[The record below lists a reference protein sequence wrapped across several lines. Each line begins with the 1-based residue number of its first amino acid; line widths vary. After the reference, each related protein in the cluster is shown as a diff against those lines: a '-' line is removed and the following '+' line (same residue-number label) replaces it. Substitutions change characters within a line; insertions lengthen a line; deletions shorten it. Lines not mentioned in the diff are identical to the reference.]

1 MYHYTNYSRAYRPKI
16 LLACLMVAATLFS
29 LPGYGQ
35 CDFQEVSAEQNLT
48 HTFNGGVLGS
58 GVSFMDFD
66 GDGWDDLTFGTS
78 KGELIEVYKNN
89 QGQFEKISL
98 NGVTNTCES
107 KQILWV
113 DFDNDGDKD
122 LFYTCA
128 EINVVLYRND
138 GDLNFT
144 DVTTE
149 IGLTTP
155 DALTMGANWADF
167 DRDGWLDLYITYYGT
182 VRNQLY
188 RNKEGTAF
196 ENVSLETN
204 VDPNGKP
211 AFCGVVFDY
220 DGDGWEDIYLAND
233 RSTRNDLM
241 KNQGGTTFEE
251 VGAASQSNL
260 AMDAMGTTILDMNGD
275 GFFEIYVSNSPEG
288 NALLFNNG
296 DGTFKDIAQE
306 SGTIFNSV
314 GWGVNTLDIDNDACS
329 DLYVSGSTVG
339 TEVPSS
345 ALYRSIDPMNFEQT
359 QYPGMAGDTL
369 SSFSNAVGDFNN
381 DGRTDIVVSNANG
394 TYSQLWQN
402 QCINDNHWLK
412 LRLEGIIS
420 NRDAI
425 GARAV
430 AYIEGIPIYQYK
442 TAGISFMAQNTD
454 YLHFGLAEST
464 AVDSLLV
471 FWPSGITDKLINP
484 GIDQVV
490 HVTEGHEAKPLPL
503 ATSHSIASLCSGEEV
518 TLSVNLQGKAFEV
531 QWSDNSIGTELVVSE
546 NGIYHAA
553 VKFAE
558 RSISSESLEI
568 GFQELPQVTY
578 EVTDVSSSGSGEISI
593 IPHGSSYSYSWSH
606 DLNLNAPVASNLAPG
621 HYVVKISS
629 ESNCQITLSFEVKS
643 SVVTGI
649 DDPLVQSITY
659 QRQAGQMIIGLPAG
673 LQNKLQH
680 SQVLS
685 STGQRLHKADYG
697 SAQVAYLTI
706 PDIPRRQT
714 VIVQLHFKDGRVIK
728 KLFFE
733 D

>member
-1 MYHYTNYSRAYRPKI
+1 MYQYTNYSRAYRPKR
-16 LLACLMVAATLFS
+16 LLACLMLAAMS
-29 LPGYGQ
+29 IGLPGFGQ
-35 CDFQEVSAEQNLT
+35 CDFQDVSVEQSLT

-144 DVTTE
+144 DITTE

-182 VRNQLY
+182 TRNQLY
-188 RNKEGTAF
+188 RSKEGTAF
-196 ENVSLETN
+196 ENVSIETN
-204 VDPNGKP
+204 VDPNAKP
-211 AFCGVVFDY
+211 AFCAVVFDY

-241 KNQGGTTFEE
+241 KNQSGTTFED
-251 VGAASQSNL
+251 VSAASQSNL
-260 AMDAMGTTILDMNGD
+260 AMDAMGATILDMNGD

-296 DGTFKDIAQE
+296 NGTFTDIAQQ

-329 DLYVSGSTVG
+329 DLYVSGSNIG
-339 TEVPSS
+339 TETLSS
-345 ALYRSIDPMNFEQT
+345 ALYRSIDPTSFEQT

-381 DGRTDIVVSNANG
+381 DGKTDIAVSNSNG

-402 QCINDNHWLK
+402 KCINNNHWLK
-412 LRLEGIIS
+412 LRLEGTLS

-425 GARAV
+425 GASAV
-430 AYIEGIPIYQYK
+430 VYTEGVPTYQYK

-484 GIDQVV
+484 GIDRVIDL
-490 HVTEGHEAKPLPL
+490 TEGNEAKPLPL
-503 ATSHSIASLCSGEEV
+503 ATSHSVVSLCTGEEV
-518 TLSVNLQGKAFEV
+518 TLSVDLLGRDFEV
-531 QWSDNSIGTELVVSE
+531 QWSDNSTGTELVVSE
-546 NGIYHAA
+546 TGTYQAS

-558 RSISSESLEI
+558 QSISSESLEI

-578 EVTDVSSSGSGEISI
+578 EITDVSNSGLGQISI
-593 IPHGSSYSYSWSH
+593 TPQNASYSYSWSH
-606 DLNLNAPVASNLAPG
+606 DLNLNSPVASNLEPG
-621 HYVVKISS
+621 HYVVRISS
-629 ESNCQITLSFEVKS
+629 EANCHITLSLEVKS
-643 SVVTGI
+643 NIITGI

-659 QRQAGQMIIGLPAG
+659 RSQAGQLIIGLPPE
-673 LQNKLQH
+673 LQNKLQQ

-685 STGQRLHKADYG
+685 STGQRLHKANHG
-697 SAQVAYLTI
+697 AAQVAYLAI

-714 VIVQLHFKDGRVIK
+714 IIIQLHFKDGRIIK

>member
-1 MYHYTNYSRAYRPKI
+1 MLT
-16 LLACLMVAATLFS
+16 VALF
-29 LPGYGQ
+29 PIQAHGQ
-35 CDFQEVSAEQNLT
+35 CDFQDVSTEQNLR
-48 HTFNGGVLGS
+48 HTFNEGVLGG

-89 QGQFEKISL
+89 QGQFEKILL

-113 DFDNDGDKD
+113 DYDNDGDKD

-138 GDLNFT
+138 GDLSFT

-155 DALTMGANWADF
+155 DALSMGANWADF

-188 RNKEGTAF
+188 RNEEGTAF
-196 ENVSLETN
+196 ENVSIETN
-204 VDPNGKP
+204 VDPNAKP
-211 AFCGVVFDY
+211 AFCAVVFDY

-241 KNQGGTTFEE
+241 KNQGGNTFED

-275 GFFEIYVSNSPEG
+275 GFFEIYISNSPEG

-296 DGTFKDIAQE
+296 NGTFTNIAQE

-329 DLYVSGSTVG
+329 DLYVSGSNVG
-339 TEVPSS
+339 TETPSS

-369 SSFSNAVGDFNN
+369 SSFSNAIGDFNN
-381 DGRTDIVVSNANG
+381 DGRADIAVSNANG

-412 LRLEGIIS
+412 LRLEGTLS

-425 GARAV
+425 GASAV
-430 AYIEGIPIYQYK
+430 VYIQGVPVYQYK
-442 TAGISFMAQNTD
+442 TAGIGFMAQNTD

-464 AVDSLLV
+464 VVDSLLV

-484 GIDQVV
+484 GIDQMINLK
-490 HVTEGHEAKPLPL
+490 EGNEATPLPL
-503 ATSHSIASLCSGEEV
+503 TASHIISSLCTGEEV
-518 TLSVNLQGKAFEV
+518 VLSVDLQGKDFEV
-531 QWSDNSIGTELVVSE
+531 QWSDNSVGTELVVSE
-546 NGIYHAA
+546 NGDYQAS
-553 VKFAE
+553 VKFGE
-558 RSISSESLEI
+558 QSISSESLEI
-568 GFQELPQVTY
+568 SFHELPQVTY
-578 EVTDVSSSGSGEISI
+578 EVTDVSNSAPGEISI
-593 IPHGSSYSYSWSH
+593 IPHSNSYNYSWSH
-606 DLNLNAPVASNLAPG
+606 DFNLNSPLASGLEPG
-621 HYVVKISS
+621 NYVVKISS
-629 ESNCQITLSFEVKS
+629 EENCHLTLSFQVKS
-643 SVVTGI
+643 NIVTGI

-659 QRQAGQMIIGLPAG
+659 QRQAGRLIIGLPPEM
-673 LQNKLQH
+673 QHKLQH

-685 STGQRLHKADYG
+685 TTGQRLYKANHG
-697 SAQVAYLTI
+697 AARVAYLTI
-706 PDIPRRQT
+706 PDMPGRQT
-714 VIVQLHFKDGRVIK
+714 LIVQLHFTDGRVIK